1 MKTTFNLNAFNKT
14 AFYENGRDL
23 MQKQSRAFNNC
34 VKAKREKKMDAYEA
48 YQSCLEEYQSESK
61 GEWAKK
67 YAD

>member
-1 MKTTFNLNAFNKT
+1 MKTTFNLNNFNKL
-14 AFYENGRDL
+14 AFYENGKDV

-34 VKAKREKKMDAYEA
+34 VKAKREKKMSAHEA
-48 YQSCLEEYQSESK
+48 WESCLKEFQDSGN